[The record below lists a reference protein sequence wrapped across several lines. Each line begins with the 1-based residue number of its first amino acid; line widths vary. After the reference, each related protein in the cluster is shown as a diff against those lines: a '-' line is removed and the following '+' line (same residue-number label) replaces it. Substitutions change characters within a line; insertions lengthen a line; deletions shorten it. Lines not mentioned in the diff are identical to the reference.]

1 MSSKCTYGGKFVL
14 HNHHLHAVHSLSYYW
29 ERLFLFFLNVHREA
43 VPVMQKE
50 GKGSIVFVSSG
61 AGVASYIGY
70 SAYAPTKWA
79 LRGLADTLRNE
90 LLADNIKV
98 GGVF

>member
-1 MSSKCTYGGKFVL
+1 MYCIIITSM
-14 HNHHLHAVHSLSYYW
+14 LSTV
-29 ERLFLFFLNVHREA
+29 FLTIGNDCSCFLNVHREA